1 MVGNK
6 SDLEDKREITV
17 ERGKAF
23 SERYGMSFMETSA
36 LTGDNIDSLFE
47 TLTRLV
53 LKKVS
58 QIFLIICYT
67 FI

>member
-6 SDLEDKREITV
+6 SDLELKREVTT
-17 ERGKAF
+17 ERGKLF
-23 SERYGMSFMETSA
+23 SLRYDMSFMEISA
-36 LTGDNIDSLFE
+36 LTGDNIDIVFE

-58 QIFLIICYT
+58 LSFLINYYT